1 MFSSMRAS
9 FSRATLTKTTTSVS
23 CCLCRSSTR
32 GGGKMTTRRRHRSLG
47 TFCTNRRKTTTP
59 FSVASD
65 SSSSS
70 SSSSSGGEETK
81 HSLRDEKET
90 KERTISAT
98 TTKNMKTGVLNRVP
112 NVAQSKDILLS
123 GLKRSSRITHT
134 SGLRVPLLKE
144 RNKSAK
150 QLDGYD
156 RAV

>member
-1 MFSSMRAS
+1 
-9 FSRATLTKTTTSVS
+9 
-23 CCLCRSSTR
+23 
-32 GGGKMTTRRRHRSLG
+32 MTTRRRHRSLG
-47 TFCTNRRKTTTP
+47 TFCKNRRKTTTP

-81 HSLRDEKET
+81 YSLRDEKET

-98 TTKNMKTGVLNRVP
+98 TKMMKTGVLNRVP

-150 QLDGYD
+150 QLDGLTTALCKPLGEYVKGFPKID
-156 RAV
+156 RLHPLRKRC